1 MAYLPCLHPWRLKQ
15 TDTRVKSGGCSM
27 EHPFV
32 QSRQMYEEGRADGR
46 KGLELS
52 VPGARLAARLGVRPG
67 ARLSL
72 LPASGFTTE
81 KALLPMYSACR
92 NWTSCFDAL
101 PILKKS
107 QIDNPTA

>member
-46 KGLELS
+46 KGLEQS
-52 VPGARLAARLGVRPG
+52 VPGARLGARLGVRPG

-92 NWTSCFDAL
+92 NWTSYFDAL
-101 PILKKS
+101 PTLKKS
-107 QIDNPTA
+107 